1 MKNNILKAFSNNLG
15 FKILAVLFAFT
26 LWLTVY
32 NIEDPTKSK
41 TLTINVTVANKEYI
55 DSLGKYFEIKDGTNK
70 VSFSVTAARSV
81 LDKLDESDFTAVA
94 NMEQIIVEDN
104 GVEARVPIEIT
115 CTANVNSN
123 SVRLSSTN
131 KSLKVTLDELMTKQ
145 FVVSASAIGEVAEGY
160 ALGNVTVTAPNVL
173 KIAGPKSIV
182 EEIASVIATIDVSG
196 MSESW
201 ATYRATPILFN
212 EEGKEIDTTRLTFS
226 DETVNVSAEILNIKE
241 VPVTAKPT
249 GKPAKGYEVTGI
261 YSNPATIKL
270 KGSKALL
277 NSINEIVIPE
287 GVISVNGASSNVVTT
302 IDVTEYIPANTA
314 LANGEN
320 PSVEVTIVVGKTK
333 EKTFDVKT
341 SSITV
346 TGLPTGG
353 KIRFALESVAVTVS
367 GLESDVNALSSL
379 KGSIDVTGLSAG
391 THNVPLV
398 LELDEIK
405 YTYSN
410 VKLKVTIEDSV
421 SAETKPE
428 SKPENSTGN
437 NTGTGTETKPE
448 DNAGNNTGTETKPEN
463 STENSTENSGDG
475 SKPGNTEGSTENTTT
490 PGNMES
496 STQN

>member
-1 MKNNILKAFSNNLG
+1 MQNNILKAFSKNLG

-41 TLTINVTVANKEYI
+41 TLSINVTITNKEYVE
-55 DSLGKYFEIKDGTNK
+55 SLGKYFEIKDGTNK

-81 LDKLDESDFTAVA
+81 LDKLDESDFQAVA
-94 NMEQIIVEDN
+94 NMEQLIVDDD
-104 GVEARVPIEIT
+104 GIGARVPIEIT

-131 KSLKVTLDELMTKQ
+131 KNLKVTLDELMTKQ

-160 ALGNVTVTAPNVL
+160 ALGSVTVTAPNVL

-182 EEIASVIATIDVSG
+182 EEIFSVIATIDVSG

-241 VPVTAKPT
+241 VVVTAQPT

-261 YSNPATIKL
+261 LSNPGTIRL
-270 KGSKALL
+270 KGNKALL
-277 NSINEIVIPE
+277 NTINEIVIPE
-287 GVISVNGASSNVVTT
+287 GVISVNGAQSNVVTT
-302 IDVTEYIPANTA
+302 IDVTEYIPDDVT
-314 LANGEN
+314 LATGEN

-341 SSITV
+341 NGITV

-367 GLESDVNALSSL
+367 GLEADVNALSSL
-379 KGSIDVTGLSAG
+379 KGSIDVTGLGAG
-391 THNVPLV
+391 THQVPLV
-398 LELDEIK
+398 LELDETK
-405 YTYSN
+405 YNYSS
-410 VKLKVTIEDSV
+410 VKLKVTIEESV
-421 SAETKPE
+421 STSTPVTPE
-428 SKPENSTGN
+428 NNQKPENSTGN
-437 NTGTGTETKPE
+437 TES
-448 DNAGNNTGTETKPEN
+448 GNNTNTENTTPNGGNTQKPEEPESTESSTSGN
-463 STENSTENSGDG
+463 ETSTENSTQS
-475 SKPGNTEGSTENTTT
+475 SSEGSTEN
-490 PGNMES
+490 
-496 STQN
+496 

>member
-1 MKNNILKAFSNNLG
+1 MKNNILKAFSNNIG

-41 TLTINVTVANKEYI
+41 SLTINVTVTNKEYVE
-55 DSLGKYFEIKDGTNK
+55 SLGKYYEIKDGTNR
-70 VSFSVTAARSV
+70 VTFSVTAARSV

-94 NMEQIIVEDN
+94 NMEQIIIDEN
-104 GVEARVPIEIT
+104 GIDARVPIEIT
-115 CTANVNSN
+115 PTTNVGSN
-123 SVRLSSTN
+123 SLRLSATN
-131 KSLKVTLDELMTKQ
+131 KNLKVSLDELMTKQ

-182 EEIASVIATIDVSG
+182 EEIFSVIATIDVSG

-241 VPVTAKPT
+241 VPVTARPT
-249 GKPAKGYEVTGI
+249 GNPAKGYEVTGI

-270 KGSKALL
+270 KGSKAIL
-277 NSINEIVIPE
+277 NTINEIVIPE
-287 GVISVNGASSNVVTT
+287 GVISVYGAQSNVVTT
-302 IDVTEYIPANTA
+302 IDVTEYIPENVA
-314 LANGEN
+314 LASGQS
-320 PSVEVTIVVGKTK
+320 PTVEVTIIVGKTK

-341 SSITV
+341 NGITV

-353 KIRFALESVAVTVS
+353 KIHFALESVAVTVT
-367 GLESDVNALSSL
+367 GLEEDVNALSTL

-391 THNVPLV
+391 THYVPLV
-398 LELDEIK
+398 LELDEMK
-405 YTYSN
+405 YTYSS
-410 VKLKVTIEDSV
+410 VKIKVTIEESV
-421 SAETKPE
+421 STSTPVTPENTQKPE
-428 SKPENSTGN
+428 DTQKPENNTGN
-437 NTGTGTETKPE
+437 SENTTPNGGDTQKPE
-448 DNAGNNTGTETKPEN
+448 EPESTENSTPESEQ
-463 STENSTENSGDG
+463 STENSTENS
-475 SKPGNTEGSTENTTT
+475 SEGSA
-490 PGNMES
+490 
-496 STQN
+496 QN

>member
-41 TLTINVTVANKEYI
+41 TLTINVTITNKEYVE
-55 DSLGKYFEIKDGTNK
+55 SLGKYFEIKDGTNK

-94 NMEQIIVEDN
+94 NMEQLIVDDD
-104 GVEARVPIEIT
+104 GIGARVPIEIT

-131 KSLKVTLDELMTKQ
+131 KNLKVTLDELMTKQ

-182 EEIASVIATIDVSG
+182 EEIFSVIATIDVSG

-212 EEGKEIDTTRLTFS
+212 EDGKEIDTTRLTFS

-241 VPVTAKPT
+241 VVVTAQPT

-261 YSNPATIKL
+261 LSNPGTIRL
-270 KGSKALL
+270 KGNKALL
-277 NSINEIVIPE
+277 NTINEIVIPE
-287 GVISVNGASSNVVTT
+287 GVISVNGAQSNVVTT
-302 IDVTEYIPANTA
+302 IDVTEYIPDNVT
-314 LANGEN
+314 LATGEN

-341 SSITV
+341 NGITV
-346 TGLPTGG
+346 IGLPTGG

-367 GLESDVNALSSL
+367 GLEADVNGLSIL

-391 THNVPLV
+391 THQVPLV
-398 LELDEIK
+398 LELDETK
-405 YTYSN
+405 YNYSL
-410 VKLKVTIEDSV
+410 VKLKVTIEESV
-421 SAETKPE
+421 STSTPVTPEEPE
-428 SKPENSTGN
+428 STEESESTEKIE
-437 NTGTGTETKPE
+437 GTEE
-448 DNAGNNTGTETKPEN
+448 SESTEAVE
-463 STENSTENSGDG
+463 STENNE
-475 SKPGNTEGSTENTTT
+475 E
-490 PGNMES
+490 
-496 STQN
+496 